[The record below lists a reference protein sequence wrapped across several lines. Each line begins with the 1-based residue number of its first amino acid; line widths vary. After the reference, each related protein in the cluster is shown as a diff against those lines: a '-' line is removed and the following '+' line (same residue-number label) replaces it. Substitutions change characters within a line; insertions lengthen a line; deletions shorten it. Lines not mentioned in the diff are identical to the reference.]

1 MNYPID
7 KLHVYTLNVGF
18 ARHDGDWNWKNVRS
32 PFARLYLVVEGKAQI
47 SLPSG
52 TYDLTPGHLYYIPSF
67 TTHSYIC
74 DSLFTH
80 YYVHIY
86 ENNHEA
92 ESILDNWDFPVEAD
106 ATEYDIELFKRLAYI
121 NPFLRL
127 PMSNP
132 DIYDNHK
139 TLVSNIDMNLRRP
152 FPDKVE
158 SRGILFILLSRF
170 LKNATP
176 KVETGDDRIRMVLA
190 HIRGSLSEN
199 IDVESLANKACMSK
213 DHFIRTFKRHT
224 GDTPI
229 AYITKKENGSSR
241 TTPHNQRRH
250 YQEHGYEIGLLRLL
264 LFQKDFQKIFRYHAP
279 AIPRRAQGRHLAQRL
294 RLRSSPRGRFRLR
307 LIPQRQGSI
316 ET

>member
-1 MNYPID
+1 M
-7 KLHVYTLNVGF
+7 
-18 ARHDGDWNWKNVRS
+18 
-32 PFARLYLVVEGKAQI
+32 VEGKAQI

-121 NPFLRL
+121 HPFLRL

-152 FPDKVE
+152 FHDKVE
-158 SRGILFILLSRF
+158 SRGIIFILLSRF
-170 LKNATP
+170 LKRATP
-176 KVETGDDRIRMVLA
+176 KTDTHDDRIRMVLA
-190 HIRGSLSEN
+190 HIRSNLSEN
-199 IDVESLANKACMSK
+199 IDVETLAEIACMSK
-213 DHFIRTFKRHT
+213 DHFIRTFKKQT
-224 GDTPI
+224 GDTPN
-229 AYITKKENGSSR
+229 AYITKKKMEAA
-241 TTPHNQRRH
+241 
-250 YQEHGYEIGLLRLL
+250 ELL
-264 LFQKDFQKIFRYHAP
+264 LITNDDTIKNVAMKLGYYDCSYFNKIFKKYS
-279 AIPRRAQGRHLAQRL
+279 G
-294 RLRSSPRGRFRLR
+294 FT
-307 LIPQRQGSI
+307 PQQYRDGHKGGVSHKSDTTVVI
-316 ET
+316 CP

>member
-7 KLHVYTLNVGF
+7 KLQVYTLNVGF

-32 PFARLYLVVEGKAQI
+32 PFARLYLVVEGRAQI
-47 SLPSG
+47 VLPSG

-74 DSLFTH
+74 DSLFSH

-92 ESILDNWDFPVEAD
+92 ESILDNWNFPVETD
-106 ATEYDIELFKRLAYI
+106 ATEYDIELLKRLTYI

-152 FPDKVE
+152 FHDKVE

-170 LKNATP
+170 LNKATP

-190 HIRGSLSEN
+190 HIRGNLSAN
-199 IDVESLANKACMSK
+199 IDVESLANMACMSK
-213 DHFIRTFKRHT
+213 DHFIRTFKKQT

-229 AYITKKENGSSR
+229 AYITKKKMEAAELLLITSEDTIKIVAMKLGYFDCSYFNKFFKKHSGVTSQKYRDVHKGSS
-241 TTPHNQRRH
+241 
-250 YQEHGYEIGLLRLL
+250 GLP
-264 LFQKDFQKIFRYHAP
+264 IV
-279 AIPRRAQGRHLAQRL
+279 
-294 RLRSSPRGRFRLR
+294 
-307 LIPQRQGSI
+307 
-316 ET
+316 